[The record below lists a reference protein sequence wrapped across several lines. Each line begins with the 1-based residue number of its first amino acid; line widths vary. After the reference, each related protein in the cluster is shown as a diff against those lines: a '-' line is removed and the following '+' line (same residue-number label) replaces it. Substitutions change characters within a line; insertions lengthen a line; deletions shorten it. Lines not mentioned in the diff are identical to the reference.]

1 MCKSNILKFSLQAR
15 RALGD
20 FGVPIAIVI
29 MVTVDYFT
37 PQTYT
42 DKLNVPVG
50 LSPSRPEDRGW
61 LIPPGGTAQPIQTW
75 VVFASVVP
83 AMLIYILLFMETHIC
98 E

>member
-1 MCKSNILKFSLQAR
+1 MFQAR

-29 MVTVDYFT
+29 MVCVDYFV

-42 DKLNVPVG
+42 DKLNVPIG

-61 LIPPGGTAQPIQTW
+61 FIPPGGTSKPIPIW
-75 VVFASVVP
+75 LVFASGIP
-83 AMLIYILLFMETHIC
+83 AMLVYILLFMETHIC